1 MKDDSS
7 MIMNTNQIYFKDK
20 PGQPVIYTLQKF
32 QRGVKSS
39 RLSHQIRGQ
48 VIYGAALSVLLVRA
62 KSWYIWQLF
71 QLVERLPRTQRKE
84 SGILHR
90 VSGSFK
96 GQEDKKIFISSSAS
110 GLNNWLIIGSTW
122 CMLCLIQPW
131 TRSLSIDFCVD
142 FFVAGG
148 GGAFF
153 RMSYLHEFTDGIN

>member
-1 MKDDSS
+1 MTVLWLW
-7 MIMNTNQIYFKDK
+7 I
-20 PGQPVIYTLQKF
+20 
-32 QRGVKSS
+32 
-39 RLSHQIRGQ
+39 QIRFILKISQ
-48 VIYGAALSVLLVRA
+48 DNLLYIHFKNLKHVLSPPGCLIKLGDRSFMELLSQFSVHA
-62 KSWYIWQLF
+62 KSLYICF

-96 GQEDKKIFISSSAS
+96 GQEDKKIFISNSAS

-131 TRSLSIDFCVD
+131 ADDTTRSLSIDFCVD